1 MNKYIN
7 NFFNFLNSFTIDIDI
22 GKNLNATFELN
33 RNITE
38 NFSKSDRYGY
48 SFFKS
53 GDTKLYQQV
62 IDSDLI
68 PDFIY
73 QNKKYKYKDFK
84 IKPKFL
90 KEYKNSTRYKLGDVV
105 SYKKKFYMNLVIP
118 KEKKSKKV
126 TFSTYSQN
134 INPVK
139 KFGDYTVW
147 KRINYYKAPLKYK
160 KSDLYADTIP
170 ENITIGQ
177 VLDDSNPDNI
187 IKITWK
193 DEYESFTAYSL
204 GDLVT
209 LNKKG
214 YINLSLKSM
223 IQEPPNT
230 NKTTWKS
237 VVMDLP
243 PAYTAY
249 VMAKVIPSTVV
260 EGKFVLPSSVP
271 TEIRALYKAKNL
283 GKYNPS
289 TQYKLGDIVSYKD
302 SYFINLLK
310 DIPYL
315 AGIPTSNKQHWKEV
329 RIKKPSKNDN
339 DEDEEDIGL
348 VDDNEDL
355 PEDKNVIEDFA

>member
-7 NFFNFLNSFTIDIDI
+7 NFFNFLNSFTVDIDI
-22 GKNLNATFELN
+22 KNLNATFELN

-38 NFSKSDRYGY
+38 NFSKTDRYGY

-53 GDTKLYQQV
+53 EGNKLYQQV

-90 KEYKNSTRYKLGDVV
+90 KEYKNNTRYKLGDIVIW
-105 SYKKKFYMNLVIP
+105 KKKYYMNLVIP

-126 TFSTYSQN
+126 TFTTYSQT

-147 KRINYYKAPLKYK
+147 KRVNYYKSAIKYK
-160 KSDLYADTIP
+160 KADLYADTLP
-170 ENITIGQ
+170 DDLKIGQ
-177 VLDDSNPDNI
+177 VLDDSNPDKI
-187 IKITWK
+187 IKVTWR
-193 DEYESFTAYSL
+193 DEYEAFTTYSL
-204 GDLVT
+204 GDVVT

-230 NKTTWKS
+230 NKTTWKP

-243 PAYTAY
+243 PAFTAY
-249 VMAKVIPSTVV
+249 VIAKIIPSTVV
-260 EGKFVLPSSVP
+260 DGKFVLPSSVP
-271 TEIRALYKAKNL
+271 TEMRALYKAKIT
-283 GKYNPS
+283 GKYDPAA
-289 TQYKLGDIVSYKD
+289 QYKLGDIVSYKD

-310 DIPYL
+310 DIPYY
-315 AGIPTSNKQHWKEV
+315 AGIPGSNKQHWKEV
-329 RIKKPSKNDN
+329 RIKKPSKNN
-339 DEDEEDIGL
+339 EDEEDIGL
-348 VDDNEDL
+348 VDDNED
-355 PEDKNVIEDFA
+355 DNVFVDT